1 MNKRH
6 IIVSA
11 SILLTGTGIKAADSI
26 TDKTSQPNVILILAD
41 DMGYGD
47 VSVLNENSKIHT
59 PNIDAMAQQG
69 ITFTD
74 AHSSSSLSTPS
85 RYALLTGRY
94 AFRTT
99 LKKGVIGGYGKPI
112 IAADRP
118 TLGTLFRNN
127 GYSTACIGKWHL
139 GWNWSKD
146 ENDKVDFNRPI
157 TEGPTERGFD
167 YFFGISASLDM
178 PPYVYVENNTITAAP
193 NRTAKERKGIELFR
207 EGPLGADFEPETC
220 LVNLREH
227 AIDFLNDPQRKQQ
240 PFFLYLPLTAP
251 HTPIL
256 PSAEFQGKSGLS
268 PYGDFVL
275 MVDDIVGHIRTTLK
289 EKGLDENTIVIFT
302 TDNGCAPYA
311 DMKGMEK
318 KGHYPSYIYRG
329 AKSDIYDGG
338 HRLPLIISWGKRH
351 QGVINNELVCL
362 ADFYATFAQMCH
374 TKIANNVAEDSYSI
388 WPILKGNGHSKR
400 DYIVHHSGEGFFS
413 IRNDRWKLIFWGGS
427 GGWCF
432 PSLPKDAEYIA
443 TLPAMQLYDMKNDPS
458 ETQNVVEQHPD
469 IVKKLTDEMKRYI
482 VNGRSTKGAKQSND
496 SMDNWPQIK
505 LLMEK

>member
-207 EGPLGADFEPETC
+207 TSRCRF
-220 LVNLREH
+220 
-227 AIDFLNDPQRKQQ
+227 
-240 PFFLYLPLTAP
+240 
-251 HTPIL
+251 
-256 PSAEFQGKSGLS
+256 
-268 PYGDFVL
+268 
-275 MVDDIVGHIRTTLK
+275 
-289 EKGLDENTIVIFT
+289 
-302 TDNGCAPYA
+302 
-311 DMKGMEK
+311 
-318 KGHYPSYIYRG
+318 
-329 AKSDIYDGG
+329 
-338 HRLPLIISWGKRH
+338 
-351 QGVINNELVCL
+351 
-362 ADFYATFAQMCH
+362 
-374 TKIANNVAEDSYSI
+374 
-388 WPILKGNGHSKR
+388 
-400 DYIVHHSGEGFFS
+400 
-413 IRNDRWKLIFWGGS
+413 
-427 GGWCF
+427 
-432 PSLPKDAEYIA
+432 
-443 TLPAMQLYDMKNDPS
+443 
-458 ETQNVVEQHPD
+458 
-469 IVKKLTDEMKRYI
+469 
-482 VNGRSTKGAKQSND
+482 
-496 SMDNWPQIK
+496 
-505 LLMEK
+505 